1 MTMTRRAIETTV
13 GLFLLIGV
21 AAIIW
26 LALKVGNWSPA
37 TTQDYEVTARFD
49 NIGGLTVK
57 APVTLAG
64 VTIGRVTSIGIDAD
78 NYSARITLQIDQVYD
93 NLPTDTS
100 AAILTSGL
108 LGAQYVGLDPG
119 AEETY
124 LEDGGRIEITQ
135 SAVVLENLIG
145 QILIRT
151 AEEKGR

>member
-1 MTMTRRAIETTV
+1 MTRKAIETTV

-21 AAIIW
+21 AAMIW
-26 LALKVGNWSPA
+26 LALKVGNWSP
-37 TTQDYEVTARFD
+37 TTTHAYEVSARFD

-64 VTIGRVTSIGIDAD
+64 VTIGRVASIGIDGD
-78 NYSARITLQIDQVYD
+78 DYSARITLQIDQVHN
-93 NLPTDTS
+93 NLPIDTS

-124 LEDGGRIEITQ
+124 LKDGDRIEITQ
-135 SAVVLENLIG
+135 SAVVLEHLIG

-151 AEEKGR
+151 AEEEDR

>member
-1 MTMTRRAIETTV
+1 MTRKAIETTV

-21 AAIIW
+21 AAMIW

-37 TTQDYEVTARFD
+37 TTHDYEVTAHFD
-49 NIGGLTVK
+49 NIGGLTMK

-64 VTIGRVTSIGIDAD
+64 VTIGRVASIGIDAD
-78 NYSARITLQIDQVYD
+78 DYSARITLQIDQAHD

-100 AAILTSGL
+100 AAMLTSGL

-124 LEDGGRIEITQ
+124 LKDGDRIEITQ
-135 SAVVLENLIG
+135 SAVVLEHLIG

-151 AEEKGR
+151 AEEEGR

>member
-1 MTMTRRAIETTV
+1 MTRKAIETTV

-21 AAIIW
+21 AAMIW
-26 LALKVGNWSPA
+26 LALKVGNWSP
-37 TTQDYEVTARFD
+37 TTTHDYEVTARFD
-49 NIGGLTVK
+49 NIGGLTMK

-64 VTIGRVTSIGIDAD
+64 VTIGRVASIGIDAD
-78 NYSARITLQIDQVYD
+78 DYSARITLQIDQAHD

-124 LEDGGRIEITQ
+124 LKDGDRIEITQ
-135 SAVVLENLIG
+135 SAVVLEHLIG

-151 AEEKGR
+151 AEEEDR

>member
-1 MTMTRRAIETTV
+1 MTRKAVETTV

-26 LALKVGNWSPA
+26 LALKVGNWSP
-37 TTQDYEVTARFD
+37 TTTHDYEVTAHFD
-49 NIGGLTVK
+49 NIGGLTMK

-64 VTIGRVTSIGIDAD
+64 VTIGRVASIGIDAD
-78 NYSARITLQIDQVYD
+78 DYSARITLQIDKTHD

-124 LEDGGRIEITQ
+124 LKDGDRIEITQ
-135 SAVVLENLIG
+135 SAVVLEHLIG

-151 AEEKGR
+151 AEEEDR

>member
-1 MTMTRRAIETTV
+1 MTRKGIETTV

-21 AAIIW
+21 AAMIW
-26 LALKVGNWSPA
+26 LALKVGNWSP
-37 TTQDYEVTARFD
+37 TTTHDYEVTARFD

-64 VTIGRVTSIGIDAD
+64 VTIGRVASIGIEAD
-78 NYSARITLQIDQVYD
+78 DYSARITLQIDQAHD

-124 LEDGGRIEITQ
+124 LEDGDQIEITQ
-135 SAVVLENLIG
+135 FAVVLEHLIG
-145 QILIRT
+145 QI
-151 AEEKGR
+151 

>member
-1 MTMTRRAIETTV
+1 MTRKAIETTV

-21 AAIIW
+21 VAMIW
-26 LALKVGNWSPA
+26 LALKVGNWSLV
-37 TTQDYEVTARFD
+37 TTHDYEVTARFD

-64 VTIGRVTSIGIDAD
+64 VTIGRVASIGIDAD
-78 NYSARITLQIDQVYD
+78 NYSAHITLQIDQVYD

-119 AEETY
+119 AEEIY

-135 SAVVLENLIG
+135 SAVVLEHLIG

-151 AEEKGR
+151 AEEEER

>member
-1 MTMTRRAIETTV
+1 MTRKAIETTV

-21 AAIIW
+21 AAMIW
-26 LALKVGNWSPA
+26 LALKVGNWSP
-37 TTQDYEVTARFD
+37 TTTHDYEVTARFD
-49 NIGGLTVK
+49 NIGGLTIK

-64 VTIGRVTSIGIDAD
+64 VTIGRVASIGIDAD
-78 NYSARITLQIDQVYD
+78 DYSARITLQIDRAHD

-124 LEDGGRIEITQ
+124 LKDGDRIEITQ
-135 SAVVLENLIG
+135 SAVVLEHLIG

-151 AEEKGR
+151 AEEEDR

>member
-1 MTMTRRAIETTV
+1 MTRKAVETTV

-26 LALKVGNWSPA
+26 LALKVGNWSP
-37 TTQDYEVTARFD
+37 TTTHDYEVTAHFD
-49 NIGGLTVK
+49 NIGGLTMK

-64 VTIGRVTSIGIDAD
+64 VTIGRVASIGLDAD
-78 NYSARITLQIDQVYD
+78 DYSARITLQIDQAHD

-124 LEDGGRIEITQ
+124 LKDGDRIEITQ
-135 SAVVLENLIG
+135 SAVVLEHLIG

-151 AEEKGR
+151 AEEEDR

>member
-1 MTMTRRAIETTV
+1 MTRKTVETTV
-13 GLFLLIGV
+13 GLFLLVGM
-21 AAIIW
+21 AAMFW
-26 LALKVGNWSPA
+26 LALKVGNWSP
-37 TTQDYEVTARFD
+37 TTSPHYEVTARFD

-64 VTIGRVTSIGIDAD
+64 VTIGKVTSIGIDPND
-78 NYSARITLQIDQVYD
+78 YSARVTLQIDQVHD
-93 NLPTDTS
+93 SLPADTL

-124 LEDGGRIEITQ
+124 LGNGDQIEITQ
-135 SAVVLENLIG
+135 SAVVLEHLIG

-151 AEEKGR
+151 AEEENR

>member
-1 MTMTRRAIETTV
+1 MTRRGIETTV

-21 AAIIW
+21 AAMIW
-26 LALKVGNWSPA
+26 LALKVGNWSP
-37 TTQDYEVTARFD
+37 TTTHDYEVTAHFD
-49 NIGGLTVK
+49 NIGGLTMK

-64 VTIGRVTSIGIDAD
+64 VTIGRVASIGIDAD
-78 NYSARITLQIDQVYD
+78 DYSARITLQIDQAHD

-124 LEDGGRIEITQ
+124 LKDGDRIEITQ
-135 SAVVLENLIG
+135 SAVVLEHLIG

-151 AEEKGR
+151 AEEEDR

>member
-1 MTMTRRAIETTV
+1 MTRKAIETTV

-21 AAIIW
+21 AAMIW
-26 LALKVGNWSPA
+26 LALKVGNWSPS
-37 TTQDYEVTARFD
+37 TTHDYEVTARFD

-64 VTIGRVTSIGIDAD
+64 VTIGRVASIGIDAD
-78 NYSARITLQIDQVYD
+78 DYSARITLQIDQAHD

-124 LEDGGRIEITQ
+124 LEDGDRIEITQ
-135 SAVVLENLIG
+135 SAVVLEHLIG

-151 AEEKGR
+151 AEEEDR

>member
-1 MTMTRRAIETTV
+1 MTRKAIETTV

-26 LALKVGNWSPA
+26 LALKVGNWSPD
-37 TTQDYEVTARFD
+37 TTHYYEVTARFD

-64 VTIGRVTSIGIDAD
+64 VTIGRVASIGIDAD
-78 NYSARITLQIDQVYD
+78 DYSARITLQIDQAHD

-119 AEETY
+119 AEDTY
-124 LEDGGRIEITQ
+124 LKDGDRIEITQ
-135 SAVVLENLIG
+135 SAVVLEHLIG

-151 AEEKGR
+151 AEEEDR

>member
-1 MTMTRRAIETTV
+1 MTRKAIETTV

-21 AAIIW
+21 AAMIW
-26 LALKVGNWSPA
+26 LALKVGNWSPV
-37 TTQDYEVTARFD
+37 TTHDYEVTARFN

-64 VTIGRVTSIGIDAD
+64 VTIGRVASIGIDAD
-78 NYSARITLQIDQVYD
+78 DYSARITLQIDQAHD

-124 LEDGGRIEITQ
+124 LEDGDRIEITQ
-135 SAVVLENLIG
+135 SAVVLEHLIG

-151 AEEKGR
+151 AEEEDR

>member
-1 MTMTRRAIETTV
+1 MTRKAIETTV

-21 AAIIW
+21 AAMIW

-37 TTQDYEVTARFD
+37 TTHDYEVTAHFD

-64 VTIGRVTSIGIDAD
+64 VTIGRVASIGIDAD
-78 NYSARITLQIDQVYD
+78 DYSARITLQIDQAHD

-124 LEDGGRIEITQ
+124 LEDGDQIEITQ
-135 SAVVLENLIG
+135 SAVVLEHLIG

-151 AEEKGR
+151 AEELDR

>member
-1 MTMTRRAIETTV
+1 MIS
-13 GLFLLIGV
+13 
-21 AAIIW
+21 

-37 TTQDYEVTARFD
+37 TTHDYEVIVNFD

-64 VTIGRVTSIGIDAD
+64 VTIGRVASIGIDAD
-78 NYSARITLQIDQVYD
+78 DYSARITLQIDQAHD

-124 LEDGGRIEITQ
+124 LEDGDRIEITQ
-135 SAVVLENLIG
+135 SAVVLEHLIG
-145 QILIRT
+145 QILVRT
-151 AEEKGR
+151 AEEQDR

>member
-1 MTMTRRAIETTV
+1 M
-13 GLFLLIGV
+13 
-21 AAIIW
+21 
-26 LALKVGNWSPA
+26 
-37 TTQDYEVTARFD
+37 TARFD
-49 NIGGLTVK
+49 HIGGLTVK

-64 VTIGRVTSIGIDAD
+64 VTIGRVASIGIDAD
-78 NYSARITLQIDQVYD
+78 DYSARITLQIDQAYD

-124 LEDGGRIEITQ
+124 LEDGDRIEITQ
-135 SAVVLENLIG
+135 SAVVLEHLIG

-151 AEEKGR
+151 AEEEDR

>member
-1 MTMTRRAIETTV
+1 M
-13 GLFLLIGV
+13 
-21 AAIIW
+21 IW
-26 LALKVGNWSPA
+26 LALKVGNWSP
-37 TTQDYEVTARFD
+37 TTTHDYEVTARFD
-49 NIGGLTVK
+49 NIGGLTVM

-64 VTIGRVTSIGIDAD
+64 VTIGRVASIGIDAD
-78 NYSARITLQIDQVYD
+78 DYSARITLQIDQAHD

-135 SAVVLENLIG
+135 SAVVLEHLIG

-151 AEEKGR
+151 AEERDR

>member
-1 MTMTRRAIETTV
+1 MTRKAIETTV

-21 AAIIW
+21 AAMIW
-26 LALKVGNWSPA
+26 LALKVGNWSP
-37 TTQDYEVTARFD
+37 TTTHDYEVTAHFD
-49 NIGGLTVK
+49 NIGGLTMK

-64 VTIGRVTSIGIDAD
+64 VTIGRVASIGIDAD
-78 NYSARITLQIDQVYD
+78 DYSARITLQIDQAHD

-124 LEDGGRIEITQ
+124 LKDGDRIEITQ
-135 SAVVLENLIG
+135 SAVVLEHLIG

-151 AEEKGR
+151 AEEEDR

>member
-1 MTMTRRAIETTV
+1 MTRKAIETTV

-26 LALKVGNWSPA
+26 LALKVGNWSPP
-37 TTQDYEVTARFD
+37 TTHDYEVTAHFD
-49 NIGGLTVK
+49 NIGGLTMK

-64 VTIGRVTSIGIDAD
+64 VTIGRVASIGIDAD
-78 NYSARITLQIDQVYD
+78 DYSARITLQIDQAHD

-124 LEDGGRIEITQ
+124 LKDGDRIEITQ
-135 SAVVLENLIG
+135 SAVVLEHLIG

-151 AEEKGR
+151 AEEEGR

>member
-1 MTMTRRAIETTV
+1 MTRKAIETTV

-37 TTQDYEVTARFD
+37 TTHDYEVTAHFD

-64 VTIGRVTSIGIDAD
+64 VTIGRVASIGIDAD
-78 NYSARITLQIDQVYD
+78 DYSARITLQIDQAHD

-135 SAVVLENLIG
+135 SAVVLEHLIG

-151 AEEKGR
+151 AEEEDR

>member
-1 MTMTRRAIETTV
+1 MTRKAVETTV

-26 LALKVGNWSPA
+26 LALKVGNWSP
-37 TTQDYEVTARFD
+37 TTTHDYEVTAHFD
-49 NIGGLTVK
+49 NIGGLTMK

-64 VTIGRVTSIGIDAD
+64 VTIGRVASIGIDAD
-78 NYSARITLQIDQVYD
+78 DYSARITLQIDQAHD

-124 LEDGGRIEITQ
+124 LKDGDRIEFTQ
-135 SAVVLENLIG
+135 SAVVLEHLIG

-151 AEEKGR
+151 AEEEDR

>member
-1 MTMTRRAIETTV
+1 MTRKAIETTV

-21 AAIIW
+21 AAMIW

-37 TTQDYEVTARFD
+37 TTHDYEVTALFD

-64 VTIGRVTSIGIDAD
+64 VTIGRVASIGIDAD
-78 NYSARITLQIDQVYD
+78 DYSARITLQIDQAHD

-124 LEDGGRIEITQ
+124 LEDGDRIEITQ
-135 SAVVLENLIG
+135 SAVVLEHLIG

-151 AEEKGR
+151 AEEEDR

>member
-1 MTMTRRAIETTV
+1 MTRKAIETTV

-21 AAIIW
+21 AAMIW

-37 TTQDYEVTARFD
+37 TTHDYEVTAHFD

-64 VTIGRVTSIGIDAD
+64 VTIGRVASIGIDAD
-78 NYSARITLQIDQVYD
+78 DYSARITLQIDQAHD

-135 SAVVLENLIG
+135 SAVVLEHLIG

-151 AEEKGR
+151 AEEQDR

>member
-1 MTMTRRAIETTV
+1 MTMTRKAVETTV

-21 AAIIW
+21 AAMIW
-26 LALKVGNWSPA
+26 LALKVGNWSP
-37 TTQDYEVTARFD
+37 TTTHDYEVTAHFD
-49 NIGGLTVK
+49 NIGGLTMK

-64 VTIGRVTSIGIDAD
+64 VTIGRVASIGIDAD
-78 NYSARITLQIDQVYD
+78 DYSARITLQIDQAHD

-124 LEDGGRIEITQ
+124 LKDGDRIEITQ
-135 SAVVLENLIG
+135 SAVVLEHLIG

-151 AEEKGR
+151 AEEEDR

>member
-1 MTMTRRAIETTV
+1 MTRKAIETTV

-21 AAIIW
+21 AAMIW

-37 TTQDYEVTARFD
+37 TTHDYEVIARFD

-64 VTIGRVTSIGIDAD
+64 VTIGRVASIGIDAD
-78 NYSARITLQIDQVYD
+78 DYSARITLQIDQAHD

-124 LEDGGRIEITQ
+124 LKDGDRIEITQ
-135 SAVVLENLIG
+135 SAVVLEHLIG

-151 AEEKGR
+151 AEEEGR

>member
-1 MTMTRRAIETTV
+1 MTRKAIETTV

-21 AAIIW
+21 AAMIW
-26 LALKVGNWSPA
+26 LALKVGNWSP
-37 TTQDYEVTARFD
+37 TTTHDYEVTARFD
-49 NIGGLTVK
+49 NIGGLTMK

-64 VTIGRVTSIGIDAD
+64 VTIGRVASIGIDAD
-78 NYSARITLQIDQVYD
+78 DYSARITLQIDQAHD

-124 LEDGGRIEITQ
+124 LKDGDRIEITQ
-135 SAVVLENLIG
+135 SAVVLEHLIG

-151 AEEKGR
+151 AEEEGQ

>member
-1 MTMTRRAIETTV
+1 MTRKAIETTV

-37 TTQDYEVTARFD
+37 TTHDYEVTAHFD
-49 NIGGLTVK
+49 NIGGLTMK

-64 VTIGRVTSIGIDAD
+64 VTIGRVASIGIDAD
-78 NYSARITLQIDQVYD
+78 DYSARITLQIDQAHD

-124 LEDGGRIEITQ
+124 LKDGDRIEITQ
-135 SAVVLENLIG
+135 SAVVLEHLIG

-151 AEEKGR
+151 AEEEDR

>member
-1 MTMTRRAIETTV
+1 MTRKAVETTV

-26 LALKVGNWSPA
+26 LALKVGNWSP
-37 TTQDYEVTARFD
+37 TTTHDYEVTAHFD
-49 NIGGLTVK
+49 NIGGLTMK

-64 VTIGRVTSIGIDAD
+64 VTIGRVASIGIDAD
-78 NYSARITLQIDQVYD
+78 DYSARITLQIDQAHD

-119 AEETY
+119 AEDTY
-124 LEDGGRIEITQ
+124 LKDGDRIEITQ
-135 SAVVLENLIG
+135 SAVVLEHLIG

-151 AEEKGR
+151 AEEEDR

>member
-1 MTMTRRAIETTV
+1 MTRKAIETTV

-21 AAIIW
+21 AAMIW
-26 LALKVGNWSPA
+26 LALKVGNWSTA
-37 TTQDYEVTARFD
+37 TTHDYEVTARFD

-64 VTIGRVTSIGIDAD
+64 VTIGRVASIGIDAD
-78 NYSARITLQIDQVYD
+78 DYSARITLQIDQAHD

-135 SAVVLENLIG
+135 SAVVLEHLIG

-151 AEEKGR
+151 AEEEDR